1 MNNNTEFN
9 IASHDE
15 EGINL
20 REELDKY
27 LIHWKWFVG
36 IVLVAILC
44 AFLFLRYATPQ
55 YMVASKI
62 LIKEEGG
69 SISSEL
75 EAFQDLGIMGG
86 SEGNI
91 ANELHLLKSRSLT
104 ASVVKDLKLNVSY
117 FVKGN
122 IKETE
127 VYGERVPFEL
137 VFLNSKEAYTSLN
150 TTFYIKAT
158 SNSEFELF
166 SEKEQLTATIPF
178 GEEFSLGTYKAI
190 LYVKNKTVLSENT
203 NRFRIRVQP
212 TEQLIETLIQ
222 SIQIATM
229 DKKSTVL
236 RLSMK
241 HPVREKA
248 MAIINTLVVNYNK
261 AGVNDKSEVGQRTA
275 LFINERLDLIEE
287 DLSLVDSRAEI
298 YKKDNKLTSV
308 ESDSELFVAQV
319 SENEKAL
326 FDITTQMHLVD
337 FMDAY
342 LKKNEG
348 SFELLPANLGFE
360 DVSIA
365 SLSNKYNEVVLERSR
380 ILQGSSDQNPMVK
393 NLEFQLL
400 SYQKSIRESLV
411 NVKASLTITL
421 RELTRQDKKLNNKIG
436 AIPTIE
442 REYRNIKREQGIKEA
457 LYLYLLQKKEENEI
471 TLAVTTAN
479 SKVIDLAYGSP
490 VPVAPRK
497 NIVLLASVLIG
508 LMIPFVVIYTNDL
521 LDNKIHSRKDLEKT
535 LSIPIL
541 GDIPLNESKE
551 HIVVKKGSRSSSA
564 EAFRLLRTNLD
575 FMLTEDKENAKT
587 IFLSSSVSGEGKS
600 FISINLACALALSG
614 KKVALLGMD
623 LRAPKITEY
632 IDMAQKKGIT
642 NYIMDD
648 GLELNDLKINMSKH
662 QGLDIYPSGII
673 PPNPAEL
680 LMHPRVEELFEKTK
694 VSYDYV
700 VVDTAPVNLV
710 TDTLMIANKADLFIY
725 VTRANYLDKRLLEVP
740 KNLYKEKRLPNMAM
754 LLNGTDYTKGYGY
767 GNYGAY
773 GYGQKASGPWWK
785 SIFKSKTTA

>member
-1 MNNNTEFN
+1 
-9 IASHDE
+9 
-15 EGINL
+15 
-20 REELDKY
+20 
-27 LIHWKWFVG
+27 
-36 IVLVAILC
+36 
-44 AFLFLRYATPQ
+44 
-55 YMVASKI
+55 
-62 LIKEEGG
+62 
-69 SISSEL
+69 
-75 EAFQDLGIMGG
+75 
-86 SEGNI
+86 
-91 ANELHLLKSRSLT
+91 
-104 ASVVKDLKLNVSY
+104 
-117 FVKGN
+117 
-122 IKETE
+122 
-127 VYGERVPFEL
+127 
-137 VFLNSKEAYTSLN
+137 
-150 TTFYIKAT
+150 
-158 SNSEFELF
+158 
-166 SEKEQLTATIPF
+166 
-178 GEEFSLGTYKAI
+178 
-190 LYVKNKTVLSENT
+190 
-203 NRFRIRVQP
+203 
-212 TEQLIETLIQ
+212 
-222 SIQIATM
+222 
-229 DKKSTVL
+229 
-236 RLSMK
+236 
-241 HPVREKA
+241 
-248 MAIINTLVVNYNK
+248 
-261 AGVNDKSEVGQRTA
+261 
-275 LFINERLDLIEE
+275 
-287 DLSLVDSRAEI
+287 
-298 YKKDNKLTSV
+298 
-308 ESDSELFVAQV
+308 
-319 SENEKAL
+319 
-326 FDITTQMHLVD
+326 
-337 FMDAY
+337 
-342 LKKNEG
+342 
-348 SFELLPANLGFE
+348 
-360 DVSIA
+360 
-365 SLSNKYNEVVLERSR
+365 
-380 ILQGSSDQNPMVK
+380 
-393 NLEFQLL
+393 
-400 SYQKSIRESLV
+400 
-411 NVKASLTITL
+411 
-421 RELTRQDKKLNNKIG
+421 
-436 AIPTIE
+436 
-442 REYRNIKREQGIKEA
+442 

-648 GLELNDLKINMSKH
+648 SLELNDLKINMSKH